1 MTGLKLFF
9 PVALSLTLAGF
20 APTFPAPID
29 AEAPGSPETLSVA
42 GFHTSVGWRS
52 GLGTP
57 LSATG
62 SGCAAGESGSAVA
75 DADAGPSGAMD
86 DRQRADSDG
95 PSSTEQPLPDAC
107 PDDDDELFWDEVYRQ
122 IAEKCGNEPD
132 DNVILE
138 IVCDAVG
145 DGDEY
150 HFRARVEC
158 NGNT

>member
-9 PVALSLTLAGF
+9 PVAFSLTLAGF
-20 APTFPAPID
+20 APTFPGPVD
-29 AEAPGSPETLSVA
+29 AEALGSPETLSVG
-42 GFHTSVGWRS
+42 GFHASVGWQA

-57 LSATG
+57 LSAKAT
-62 SGCAAGESGSAVA
+62 GCAAGESGSALV
-75 DADAGPSGAMD
+75 DADAVPSGMD
-86 DRQRADSDG
+86 DRQRAGSEG

-122 IAEKCGNEPD
+122 IAEKCNNKPK

-138 IVCDAVG
+138 IECDAVG